1 MLPLLLTSMAF
12 AQGTDLESD
21 TPGAKTASGSLTPAI
36 ALNKGGRGGKGG
48 KKSQAKPD
56 WKNRFYARPLISAS
70 TFSDNSGNNT
80 TAVGLGL
87 EGGIRYWQVNTPS
100 PRLRGRT
107 RATAQYIVASESNGM
122 EVKLGS
128 FMGPAWKYFGL
139 ESGLDISWDKYE
151 WNGQTMEA
159 TMGYGIPLIA
169 TTGVSIVTVYG
180 GFQPTFLSNP
190 DRRVNW
196 SETDEFGFGHQFS
209 TFAGIALAIDD
220 MNLGLGYTRTVT
232 ALGLQQG
239 YGITLGFR
247 G

>member
-1 MLPLLLTSMAF
+1 MAF
-12 AQGTDLESD
+12 AQSTDLESD
-21 TPGAKTASGSLTPAI
+21 ALALNTASTSMRPSVA
-36 ALNKGGRGGKGG
+36 AQNRGRSGKGG
-48 KKSQAKPD
+48 KKSQAKAD

-70 TFSDNSGNNT
+70 TFSDNAGNNT

-87 EGGIRYWQVNTPS
+87 EGGIRYWQVNKPN

-190 DRRVNW
+190 ERRVNW